1 MGSGLLLGDAHM
13 AKWWMGLALA
23 AVVAGQPNAALA
35 QNAPAGPRVP
45 PEPVPCAP
53 SSLGGMVQ
61 GPITPQMAPPGPGP
75 DLSISANSPGAF
87 SCDDHVHGAEC
98 YASLGGIGLKRSS
111 LGGGIVTFIDP
122 GDGTDTG
129 IRPIAHHDLNNSALN
144 YNNLSPL
151 MEWGV
156 SASVGYAVD
165 DGAIELSGFY
175 IPQQAKSITAAS
187 IGKLDQN
194 FINPPV
200 GFEGDNGLWL
210 QADKVKLIEDMSL
223 ISAELNYRYANRAI
237 GCVEP
242 LIGIRYMDVH
252 ELLGIFTGDDDLT
265 VVDINGNPD
274 PTRQALY
281 RVSSHSHIIAPQI
294 GAELEYPI
302 CSRIAFVA
310 HVKGAWGANFYTQ
323 NIMLTRGDGLVGIN
337 VSTSHTQFSHL
348 YDMGF
353 YLDFYLLER
362 FRVRAGYN
370 LLWVVNIPE
379 AKSQINFDL
388 MNTNGQRAD
397 HGSMFFSGPLIEMQF
412 LF

>member
-1 MGSGLLLGDAHM
+1 
-13 AKWWMGLALA
+13 
-23 AVVAGQPNAALA
+23 
-35 QNAPAGPRVP
+35 
-45 PEPVPCAP
+45 
-53 SSLGGMVQ
+53 
-61 GPITPQMAPPGPGP
+61 MAPPGPGP
-75 DLSISANSPGAF
+75 DLSISGNSPGAF
-87 SCDDHVHGAEC
+87 SCDDWVRPAEC
-98 YASLGGIGLKRSS
+98 YASIGGISLKRAS

-122 GDGTDTG
+122 GNGTDTG
-129 IRPIAHHDLNNSALN
+129 IRPIANRDLNHSALN
-144 YNNLSPL
+144 FNDLSPL
-151 MEWGV
+151 FEWGV
-156 SASVGYAVD
+156 SASIGYAVD
-165 DGAIELSGFY
+165 DWAVELSGFY
-175 IPQQAKSITAAS
+175 IPQQAKSITATK

-210 QADKVKLIEDMSL
+210 QADLVRLREQLALING
-223 ISAELNYRYANRAI
+223 ELNFRYANRAI
-237 GCVEP
+237 GGVEP
-242 LIGIRYMDVH
+242 LIGVRYMDVH

-265 VVDINGNPD
+265 VVDINGNPN
-274 PTRQALY
+274 PTTQALY
-281 RVSSHSHIIAPQI
+281 RVSSHSHIIAPQL

-302 CSRIAFVA
+302 FSRVAFVA

-337 VSTSHTQFSHL
+337 ASTSHTQFSHL

-370 LLWVVNIPE
+370 LLWLVNIPE

-388 MNTNGQRAD
+388 MVPNGRRAD